1 MAGIKQFLKTNTIT
15 KPFYNFCNKIYC
27 IIATSYVEARRRRN
41 LQKEGLPIIKN
52 VQNMLTQAGYVFFFD
67 MGTLLGIVRE
77 GSLLKHDMDIDL
89 AVVVNS
95 EEDKLKIK
103 ELFAANGIIE
113 KFRYTVDGIGIV
125 EQSFSCRNVKFD
137 INYYYTEGDKD
148 VCYLIYRN
156 PEKEYS
162 DEQQDVVKLVC
173 PHIAETQTILF
184 QGIEINAPKKP
195 EQYLAVRYGENWRIP
210 DKKYIYWKG
219 PSAVLTDYIGCRD
232 CFEK

>member
-1 MAGIKQFLKTNTIT
+1 MAGIKQILKTNTIT

-52 VQNMLTQAGYVFFFD
+52 VQNTLTQAGYVFFFD

-77 GSLLKHDMDIDL
+77 GRLLKHDMDIDL

-95 EEDKLKIK
+95 EEDKFKLK

-148 VCYLIYRN
+148 VCYLMYCDVEN
-156 PEKEYS
+156 KYP
-162 DEQQDVVKLVC
+162 DGHQDVVKLVC
-173 PHIAETQTILF
+173 PHIAETQTISF
-184 QGIEINAPKKP
+184 QGIEINAPKNP

-219 PSAVLTDYIGCRD
+219 PSAVLTDYIGYRD
-232 CFEK
+232 VFEK

>member
-77 GSLLKHDMDIDL
+77 GRLLKHDMDIDL

-184 QGIEINAPKKP
+184 QVIEINAPKKP

>member
-1 MAGIKQFLKTNTIT
+1 MANIKQFLKTNTFT
-15 KPFYNFCNKIYC
+15 KPLYNLCNKLYC
-27 IIATSYVEARRRRN
+27 AIATRYVEARRRHN
-41 LQKEGLPIIKN
+41 LQKEGIPIIEK
-52 VQNMLTQAGYVFFFD
+52 VQNMLTEAGYVFFFD

-77 GSLLKHDMDIDL
+77 GRLLKHDMDIDL
-89 AVVVNS
+89 AVVVNC

-113 KFRYTVDGIGIV
+113 KYRYSVDGIGIV

-137 INYYYTEGDKD
+137 INYYYTEGDND
-148 VCYLIYRN
+148 VCYLIYCDVEN
-156 PEKEYS
+156 KYA
-162 DEQQDVVKLVC
+162 DGHQDVVKLVC

-184 QGIEINAPKKP
+184 QGIEINAPKNP

-219 PSAVLTDYIGCRD
+219 PSAVLTDYTGYKD
-232 CFEK
+232 YLEN

>member
-1 MAGIKQFLKTNTIT
+1 MADIKQFFKTNPIT

-27 IIATSYVEARRRRN
+27 IIITKYVEAHRRHN

-52 VQNMLTQAGYVFFFD
+52 VQKMLTAAGYVFFFD

-77 GSLLKHDMDIDL
+77 GRLLKHDMDIDL

-95 EEDKLKIK
+95 EEDKIKLK

-148 VCYLIYRN
+148 VCYLIYCDVEN
-156 PEKEYS
+156 KYP
-162 DEQQDVVKLVC
+162 DGHQDVVKLVC
-173 PHIAETQTILF
+173 PHISETQTISF